1 MAKKFGFLLVRD
13 FTLSPL
19 SLFIDTLRLA
29 GDEGDRSRRIEF
41 DWQILGER
49 GLPIRASCGLEL
61 LPTRAIG
68 DPCEYDNIVVV
79 GGLLSTNQALTR
91 EKENFLLRAAERG
104 VHLTALCTG
113 SFVLARYGLLDGY
126 NASVSWFHIKD
137 FREAFPEVQ
146 ARADRLFCV
155 DGKRSTCAG
164 GTGAADLAGHFVS
177 KLVGQKAAEK
187 AAKILVM
194 DRMRSTHDAQPGGD
208 LFPEAASRAVKRAL
222 LMMESSL
229 EEKLSVAD
237 IAAKLSLSRR
247 QLERLFA
254 AELGIGPVAA
264 YLAVRLHYAKSL
276 LAASDLE
283 ISEIGFRCGFGNGGH
298 FSRVFRQH
306 VGATPT
312 DIRNRVRGSKVRQP
326 QAKPLDERP
335 DLDLVPS
342 LTTIL

>member
-1 MAKKFGFLLVRD
+1 MPSSHSNKIGRMAKKFGFLLVRD

-29 GDEGDRSRRIEF
+29 GDEGDRSRRVEF

-61 LPTRAIG
+61 LPTREIG
-68 DPCEYDNIVVV
+68 DPAEYDNIVVV
-79 GGLLSTNQALTR
+79 GGLLGSSQTLSH
-91 EKENFLLRAAERG
+91 EKEAFLMRAARQG

-113 SFVLARYGLLDGY
+113 SFVLARLGLLDGY
-126 NASVSWFHIKD
+126 NASVSWFHIRD

-155 DGKRSTCAG
+155 DGARSTCAG
-164 GTGAADLAGHFVS
+164 GTGAADLAGHFVA

-194 DRMRSTHDAQPGGD
+194 DRIRSAHDAQPAGD
-208 LFPEAASRAVKRAL
+208 LFQGATSRVVKRAL
-222 LMMESSL
+222 LMMESCL
-229 EEKLSVAD
+229 EERLSVAE
-237 IAAKLSLSRR
+237 IAAKLNLSRR

-254 AELGIGPVAA
+254 AELGMGPVAA
-264 YLAVRLHYAKSL
+264 HLAVRLNHAKSL
-276 LAASDLE
+276 LLTSDLDIAE
-283 ISEIGFRCGFGNGGH
+283 VGFRCGFSNNGH
-298 FSRVFRQH
+298 FSRTFRQH

-312 DIRNRVRGSKVRQP
+312 DFRNRVQGSEAGQRRATSP
-326 QAKPLDERP
+326 GEEAA
-335 DLDLVPS
+335 
-342 LTTIL
+342 